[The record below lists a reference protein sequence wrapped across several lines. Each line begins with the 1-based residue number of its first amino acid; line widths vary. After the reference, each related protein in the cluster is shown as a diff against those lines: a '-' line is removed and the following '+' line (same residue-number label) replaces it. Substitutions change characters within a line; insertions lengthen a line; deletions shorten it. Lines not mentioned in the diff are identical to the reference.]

1 MELRS
6 LTQRRSAV
14 FLLLIVLQAFAYG
27 LSIRDYGFYADDWVF
42 AEHTS
47 LAPDAVF
54 SRAARSCFFD
64 ATDPR
69 PLRFIEHGLIAL
81 LIRSYGFSSAY
92 FLQLTIE
99 ALSAFLLYLLLARSL
114 TPPTALLV
122 SVLFLLAPLDTT
134 QLWLAT
140 FHWRIAF
147 LLACLALLLLDTPFW
162 PAAPLLILISAG
174 FNEGLLAYLGIAA
187 ALPLQTIPARKRIV
201 RLIVSF
207 GIIALGYFLWRFVVF
222 PAISPDPRLVR
233 LTSPDAAPDLLRRFS
248 LNYIVALY
256 VIVVASIRFCVDAI
270 RQHALIVVAWL
281 TALVPILILLLRVRG
296 PAPAARDTLPRS
308 YSEIPVLLRLGA
320 AAWLCTYWTGIFDWT
335 GFAPG
340 GGTRLNYPGN
350 VTFAAWSA
358 AVILIVSDL
367 RRASNRTL
375 LKNLRIALVV
385 AIPLAGLLTRTHQVR
400 MDYIEAWR
408 DQKALIPAL
417 ASASSGLEPGTVVIL
432 KYDDPPNR
440 SISTFTDTWHHDAI
454 VRLFFPANVRLVLE
468 KNIWK
473 YEFSSEGAIDIT
485 NIFEAIRVAP
495 DRLAYWIWDAGEL
508 HRIKGGTE
516 RENDGGGNANEMAS
530 D

>member
-6 LTQRRSAV
+6 LIQRRGAV
-14 FLLLIVLQAFAYG
+14 FLLLIVLHALAYG

-47 LAPDAVF
+47 QATDADF
-54 SRAARSCFFD
+54 SSAVHTLFFD
-64 ATDPR
+64 PTDPR
-69 PLRFIEHGLIAL
+69 PLRCIEHGLIAF
-81 LIRSYGFSSAY
+81 LIRSFGFPSAY
-92 FLQLTIE
+92 ILQLTLE

-147 LLACLALLLLDTPFW
+147 LLACAALLLLDTRIW

-174 FNEGLLAYLGIAA
+174 FNEGLLVWLGIAA
-187 ALPLQTIPARKRIV
+187 ALPLPRIPARTRIV

-207 GIIALGYFLWRFVVF
+207 SIIASGYFLWRFVLF
-222 PAISPDPRLVR
+222 PAISPDPRMIR
-233 LTSPDAAPDLLRRFS
+233 LMDRDAASGVLRRFA

-256 VIVVASIRFCVDAI
+256 VILVASIRFCVDAI
-270 RQHALIVVAWL
+270 RQHPLIFGAWL
-281 TALVPILILLLRVRG
+281 TTLVSMLAAFSGVRG
-296 PAPAARDTLPRS
+296 PTPAARDARPCS
-308 YSEIPVLLRLGA
+308 YSDIPVLLRLGA
-320 AAWLCTYWTGIFDWT
+320 AAWICTYWTGIFDWT

-350 VTFAAWSA
+350 LSFAAWTA
-358 AVILIVSDL
+358 AVIMIVSGL
-367 RRASNRTL
+367 WRASNGTD
-375 LKNLRIALVV
+375 LKNLRLALTVSIV
-385 AIPLAGLLTRTHQVR
+385 LAALLTRTHQVR
-400 MDYIEAWR
+400 MDYVEAWR
-408 DQKALIPAL
+408 DQKTLIPAL
-417 ASASSGLEPGTVVIL
+417 ADAAMDLQPGTVVIL
-432 KYDDPPNR
+432 KYDDPPGR

-454 VRLFFPANVRLVLE
+454 VRLFFPENVRLVLE

-473 YEFSSEGAIDIT
+473 YEFPQEGDICIT
-485 NIFEAIRVAP
+485 NIFEAIRVTP

-508 HRIKGGTE
+508 HRIKGGTD
-516 RENDGGGNANEMAS
+516 RENAGGRNASEKAS
-530 D
+530 E